1 MPTITTL
8 RPSLVGRY
16 NERHIVRLLQAHGPL
31 SRAEVS
37 RLSGLSAPTVSKA
50 MFSLVASGMLEETGV
65 ADNLRGRPANK
76 IRLATESAQVIGV
89 VIDREHCT
97 ILSAGLD
104 GRLNNGVIK
113 VNTPSTY
120 TDIIQTVV
128 EKCAV
133 PIAREG
139 IKTLGMAVSVPGL
152 VDARTGMAMLSPN
165 LSIINGH
172 TPAKDVQSRLNVPCW
187 LVQELHGLCLAEKL
201 YGSAKELNDYVLLDA
216 DVGLGV
222 GVMLGGKLLLGSN
235 GLAGELGHIPAIPEG
250 GRLCGCGNRGC
261 IETVASDSALA
272 WRIGQSLGR
281 SIGIDEGIQLATAD
295 PKAYANELSA
305 TTDALGVAVAA
316 SINLFNPSAV
326 FVHTRLFDADASLFD
341 RMVAT
346 AKERALKP
354 SLEHCRIER
363 ALGTK
368 QEGAIAAAVLN
379 VTDAVADGI

>member
-1 MPTITTL
+1 MP
-8 RPSLVGRY
+8 
-16 NERHIVRLLQAHGPL
+16 
-31 SRAEVS
+31 
-37 RLSGLSAPTVSKA
+37 
-50 MFSLVASGMLEETGV
+50 
-65 ADNLRGRPANK
+65 
-76 IRLATESAQVIGV
+76 
-89 VIDREHCT
+89 
-97 ILSAGLD
+97 AGLD

-113 VNTPSTY
+113 VNTPGTY

-165 LSIINGH
+165 LSITNGH

-222 GVMLGGKLLLGSN
+222 GVMLGGKLLLGNS
-235 GLAGELGHIPAIPEG
+235 GLAGEMGHIAAVPRG
-250 GRLCGCGNRGC
+250 GRQCGCGNTGC
-261 IETVASDSALA
+261 VETVASGSALA
-272 WRIGQSLGR
+272 WRIGQSIGR
-281 SIGIDEGIQLATAD
+281 TVTIDEGIQLASAD
-295 PKAYANELSA
+295 PKAFERELNETAEALAIAVSA
-305 TTDALGVAVAA
+305 A
-316 SINLFNPSAV
+316 INLFNPAGV
-326 FVHTRLFDADASLFD
+326 FIHTRLFDIDASLFD
-341 RMVAT
+341 RVANI
-346 AKERALKP
+346 AKSRSLKP
-354 SLEHCRIER
+354 SLESCQIER

-368 QEGAIAAAVLN
+368 QQGAIAAAVLN